1 MKVKEVVAELL
12 KLDQEKELWVIY
24 DCFLAIKPVPDD
36 VQKGQEKYSEDVV
49 LNDGDYIITAG

>member
-24 DCFLAIKPVPDD
+24 DGFLAIKPIPDD
-36 VQKGQEKYSEDVV
+36 TQKGQEKYNDEFV
-49 LNDGDYIITAG
+49 LNEGDYIITAG